1 MNDLEEDRLNAVVM
15 QYHQGLLSK
24 AEALALIFK
33 EDTVARIIKIESSM
47 RESGAP
53 GMADTFSLR
62 VYLSSGEMLLII
74 HGPWSYSS
82 KDGLYEMGYFK
93 GGELVK
99 LERWG
104 DQVMGHLEEFE
115 VENEIKEFL

>member
-1 MNDLEEDRLNAVVM
+1 MSDPEEDRLNAVVM

-24 AEALALIFK
+24 AAALDLIFK
-33 EDTVARIIKIESSM
+33 EDTVARIIWIESFM
-47 RESGAP
+47 RESGVP
-53 GMADTFSLR
+53 RIPDTFNLR
-62 VYLSSGEMLLII
+62 VYLSSGEMLSII
-74 HGPWSYSS
+74 QGPWSYGG
-82 KDGLYEMGYFK
+82 KNGLYEMGYFK

-104 DQVMGHLEEFE
+104 DEVMGHLEEFE